1 MNSPSNNSHPFPPFE
16 NNSGSG
22 QQRRRIITIIIMRPT
37 LSFFNFNVE
46 EFDFVANMERRSY
59 RTLMKPRLARKATAS
74 ARINLNRFW
83 NELEEFYDR
92 RTKNNNNCGMAM
104 PDYTTDIHDHAR
116 EEAENRANERL
127 EEEEE
132 EEREAMIRSAKSS
145 KVSKGGEVMANDSNL
160 NVSARMRL
168 HSYDVVDAFEASSDD
183 EEEDYEYDYY
193 GDSMPS
199 SPVTLMFNDLTSD
212 VKLPSPPPPKSLL
225 QLVSMMADKF

>member
-22 QQRRRIITIIIMRPT
+22 QQRRRVIIIVIIMRPT
-37 LSFFNFNVE
+37 LSFFNFNLE

-59 RTLMKPRLARKATAS
+59 RTVMKPRLPRKVTAG

-92 RTKNNNNCGMAM
+92 RTKNNNM
-104 PDYTTDIHDHAR
+104 PDYTTDTYDHAR

-132 EEREAMIRSAKSS
+132 EEEADERESSSERSICW
-145 KVSKGGEVMANDSNL
+145 
-160 NVSARMRL
+160 
-168 HSYDVVDAFEASSDD
+168 
-183 EEEDYEYDYY
+183 
-193 GDSMPS
+193 
-199 SPVTLMFNDLTSD
+199 
-212 VKLPSPPPPKSLL
+212 
-225 QLVSMMADKF
+225 

>member
-22 QQRRRIITIIIMRPT
+22 QQRRRVIIIIVNMRPT
-37 LSFFNFNVE
+37 LCFFNFNME

-104 PDYTTDIHDHAR
+104 PDYTTDTHDHAR

-127 EEEEE
+127 EEEE
-132 EEREAMIRSAKSS
+132 AMRSVKAAKYS
-145 KVSKGGEVMANDSNL
+145 KNKEVMANDSNL